1 MELEHYRNSH
11 MRAGSRVESLP
22 NNRWRCENH
31 NVKFDI
37 IINARCYPPTL
48 VKSDFYP
55 IN

>member
-11 MRAGSRVESLP
+11 MRAGSRVKSLP

-37 IINARCYPPTL
+37 KMNGPLLPSHTS
-48 VKSDFYP
+48 KK
-55 IN
+55 